1 MKLFRISFL
10 SLFFV
15 LGMCA
20 KSNAQDILDELAKKS
35 CECMNDIDTTQE
47 KTAIQMKMGLCMIR
61 EAMPYKKELKKK
73 YNIDLD
79 HIDRSVGQALG
90 QLIGARMIMV
100 CPEKFSQLVPMVRQ
114 QLAEE
119 RQAKGEVAVVEETK
133 PVVVEQQLEGTITEV
148 KGTEF
153 ATVILKDANNREQKL
168 LWLQYFTNAEL
179 LTTNLEGLKAGKVTV
194 WYTESEIYNVQLKD
208 YIKYKVITRLELKQ

>member
-10 SLFFV
+10 MLFFV
-15 LGMCA
+15 LGICA
-20 KSNAQDILDELAKKS
+20 QGTAQDMLEELTRKS
-35 CECMNDIDTTQE
+35 CECMNDIDTTAD

-73 YNIDLD
+73 YGIDLD
-79 HIDRSVGQALG
+79 HIDKSVGQALG
-90 QLIGARMIMV
+90 QLVGARMIIE
-100 CPEKFSQLVPMVRQ
+100 CPEKFEKLVPMVRDQ
-114 QLAEE
+114 MAE
-119 RQAKGEVAVVEETK
+119 RQGKTETK
-133 PVVVEQQLEGTITEV
+133 AAEPTKPQVQEQQLEGTITEV

-153 ATVILKDANNREQKL
+153 ATIILKDANNREQKL

-208 YIKYKVITRLELKQ
+208 YIKYKVITRLEIKQ